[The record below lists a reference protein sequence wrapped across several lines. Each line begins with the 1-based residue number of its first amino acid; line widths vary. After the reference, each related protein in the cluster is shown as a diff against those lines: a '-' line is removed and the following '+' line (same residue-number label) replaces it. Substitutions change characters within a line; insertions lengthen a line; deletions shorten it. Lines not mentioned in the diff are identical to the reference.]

1 MKKCPV
7 CRSQIDNNAMS
18 CVFCG
23 AKTNLSIFNV
33 LLYIAVSLITLS
45 LICLF
50 GIIFEEGDVTARVF
64 YSVAFAIP
72 GIIFA
77 LMYWANIN
85 KNFPNANKNKMM
97 LIRPGAWIV
106 LIISLIALG
115 WVIIIPAVV
124 GIILLCLLCGQIN
137 DCFKEVVNSR
147 KYVITI
153 EEHKKDIIELQNII
167 SNKRKE
173 LDAAK
178 YNISELEKQHKE
190 IIDLK
195 KELDEKQE
203 RIETARRNF
212 LAEQSQMK
220 KEHLEAT
227 LQLEKDRQEIADEK
241 LVIETKQAALGMI
254 HNRQVAASEI
264 AESKPETEKDKRAA
278 FAAELMLLP
287 HIEINVPNI
296 QTVRRDSNSMPAI
309 KFTNIT
315 KKTNLKKIFP
325 LVVVDVETTG
335 LSPDND
341 EIIEVSAIKYNYDF
355 TPSSCFTTLLK
366 PSGHIPSR
374 ATEINNITDDMVAGC
389 RSFLEVAP
397 SLSEYI
403 SGCNVCGHNLS
414 FDLKFLFCG
423 GVELPQAVKY
433 YDTLTLARRTLI
445 KRGDRKYDP
454 DSGKYEEI
462 TDYDVEDHKLTT
474 LCDYYD
480 IQLSDAH
487 RSLSDCLA
495 TGKLLKRLID
505 DKIKVSE
512 SAS

>member
-7 CRSQIDNNAMS
+7 CRSQIDNNAVS

-23 AKTNLSIFNV
+23 AKTNLSVFNV

-64 YSVAFAIP
+64 YSVALAIP

-178 YNISELEKQHKE
+178 YNISELE
-190 IIDLK
+190 
-195 KELDEKQE
+195 
-203 RIETARRNF
+203 
-212 LAEQSQMK
+212 
-220 KEHLEAT
+220 
-227 LQLEKDRQEIADEK
+227 
-241 LVIETKQAALGMI
+241 TKQAALGMI
-254 HNRQVAASEI
+254 HDRQVAASEI
-264 AESKPETEKDKRAA
+264 SESKPETEKDKRSA
-278 FAAELMLLP
+278 FAAELMLIP

-296 QTVRRDSNSMPAI
+296 QTVRRESNSMPAI

-315 KKTNLKKIFP
+315 KKTNLTKIFP

-374 ATEINNITDDMVAGC
+374 ATAINNITDDMVAGC
-389 RSFLEVAP
+389 RSFFEVAP
-397 SLSEYI
+397 SFSEYI

-480 IQLSDAH
+480 IQPSDAH